1 MTLNDV
7 ITLANAGFTAQQ
19 IAQLAQMQPVQ
30 KPVQEVQQPVQQSV
44 QPVQPVQPVQQ
55 PVQPMQQP
63 VQQPVQQSDPFVAIQ
78 QQMQQLTQTVLNSAV
93 TSSQQPPEQ
102 TADDILYAVLIE
114 PNSTK

>member
-19 IAQLAQMQPVQ
+19 IAQFAQMQQP
-30 KPVQEVQQPVQQSV
+30 PVQQPPVQQV
-44 QPVQPVQPVQQ
+44 QQPPVQQVQQPPVQPVQQ
-55 PVQPMQQP
+55 MQPVQP
-63 VQQPVQQSDPFVAIQ
+63 DPFAAIQ
-78 QQMQQLTQTVLNSAV
+78 QQMQQLTQTVLNNAI

-114 PNSTK
+114 PDSNK